1 MNASIEE
8 LSPLLATLK
17 MDWEVYLK
25 PFGVK
30 RVIQLTTKSGE
41 PIINSLVLCI
51 LKKNEG
57 KFISK
62 KELTTVVSNY
72 TNKIYND
79 IQQARHLGL
88 QYGWNIKQ
96 TKVDGESG
104 YILINTTEPHPY
116 FQNVRRVDS
125 ITDWDGLKK
134 RYNHQCAVC
143 GSVEGQYNLK
153 FTHKLVK
160 LEKGHMD
167 PRKSMS
173 DDNIIP
179 MCDCCNQFYKNY
191 AVFDKMG
198 RIIDF
203 NSQGFRLTNQQSD
216 VT

>member
-96 TKVDGESG
+96 IKVDGESG
-104 YILINTTEPHPY
+104 YVLINTTEPHPY
-116 FQNVRRVDS
+116 FQNVRRVDT

-134 RYNHQCAVC
+134 RYDHQCAVC
-143 GSVEGQYNLK
+143 GSIDGKYNLK

-167 PRKSMS
+167 PRKPMS

-179 MCDCCNQFYKNY
+179 MCDCCNQFYKNF
-191 AVFDKMG
+191 AVFDKLG
-198 RIIDF
+198 RIVDF
-203 NSQGFRLTNQQSD
+203 NHQGFVLTI
-216 VT
+216 

>member
-57 KFISK
+57 KF
-62 KELTTVVSNY
+62 
-72 TNKIYND
+72 ND

-96 TKVDGESG
+96 TKVGGESG

-167 PRKSMS
+167 PRKSMT